1 MQMGKEQVHT
11 CKLVAPQG
19 AQEEEDSAS
28 DDPLDSTVCEEC
40 GDGGDE
46 SHLMLCDGEC
56 RPHPWWAVE
65 TWCCVWHW
73 TWGLVTAAH
82 GQRTMA

>member
-1 MQMGKEQVHT
+1 MLGA
-11 CKLVAPQG
+11 LQG

-46 SHLMLCDGEC
+46 AHLMLCDGEC
-56 RPHPWWAVE
+56 RLHAWWAIE
-65 TWCCVWHW
+65 
-73 TWGLVTAAH
+73 G
-82 GQRTMA
+82 